1 MWEDMLSNHD
11 VLMGVWE
18 AASKG
23 ESKHHAVCLFMLS
36 HMPSHLNIIKELY
49 GKDISLYIHPKKY
62 PRTVIYFLYNRGQY
76 S

>member
-23 ESKHHAVCLFMLS
+23 ESKHHDCDAVCLFMPS
-36 HMPSHLNIIKELY
+36 HMPSHLNIIKESTVRIFLFT
-49 GKDISLYIHPKKY
+49 YIQKNIHV
-62 PRTVIYFLYNRGQY
+62 R
-76 S
+76 